1 MEAPSAADLKAKW
14 QATSWYAVRD
24 PDHPSDGLNLRVR
37 RALSWLGR
45 AEDARRHDDH
55 DVAFILYWIAFNAAY
70 GQTGSPMADDQPE
83 RNSQRVYI
91 DKITALNDTCYRAL
105 RSDDAF
111 REMLYEL
118 LANKFVY
125 EPFWKHHNQ
134 VPGSHGWREG
144 FDRSRRRVARELREI
159 RRTTIH
165 RQLRTASVLS
175 ELFARLYTLRNQLLH
190 GGATW
195 NSSVNRGQV
204 TMGTTAIALLIP
216 HFVDVMIENPDA
228 DWGSPRYPVVND

>member
-1 MEAPSAADLKAKW
+1 MDPPSTAELKAKW
-14 QATSWYAVRD
+14 EIAPWQLARGASHTAGELS
-24 PDHPSDGLNLRVR
+24 LRVR
-37 RALSWLGR
+37 RALSWLER
-45 AEDARRHDDH
+45 AEVARDQDDR
-55 DVAFILYWIAFNAAY
+55 DVAFVLYWIAFNAAY

-91 DKITALNDTCYRAL
+91 DKITALDDTCYRAL
-105 RSDDAF
+105 RTDDAF
-111 REMLYEL
+111 REMQYGL

-134 VPGSHGWREG
+134 VPGSQGWREG

-159 RRTTIH
+159 QRTTIH
-165 RQLRTASVLS
+165 RQSRTAFVLS

-195 NSSVNRGQV
+195 NSSVNREQV

-216 HFVDVMIENPDA
+216 HFIDVMIENPDA
-228 DWGSPRYPVVND
+228 DWGAPRYPVVNN

>member
-1 MEAPSAADLKAKW
+1 MDPPSAADLTTKW
-14 QATSWYAVRD
+14 ENTPWHASKNPEHPRD
-24 PDHPSDGLNLRVR
+24 DLNLRVR
-37 RALSWLGR
+37 RALSWLER
-45 AEDARRHDDH
+45 AQVARDQNDR
-55 DVAFILYWIAFNAAY
+55 DVAFVLYWIAFNAAY

-83 RNSQRVYI
+83 RNSQRLYI
-91 DKITALNDTCYRAL
+91 EKITALNDTCFRAL

-111 REMLYEL
+111 REMLFGL

-134 VPGSHGWREG
+134 VPGSQGWREG

-195 NSSVNRGQV
+195 NSSVNREQV

-216 HFVDVMIENPDA
+216 HFIDVMIENPDA